1 MEEHTFVFRFHAFGE
16 RIFQQ
21 PEQIF
26 WIGLVQNHQFL
37 QFWNSSNFELMQS
50 SYHDEPDRGK
60 LIEKDSRVMA

>member
-1 MEEHTFVFRFHAFGE
+1 MEEHTFVFQFHAFGE

-26 WIGLVQNHQFL
+26 WIALVQNYQYL
-37 QFWNSSNFELMQS
+37 RCLNSSNFELMQS

-60 LIEKDSRVMA
+60 LIEKDSRAMA